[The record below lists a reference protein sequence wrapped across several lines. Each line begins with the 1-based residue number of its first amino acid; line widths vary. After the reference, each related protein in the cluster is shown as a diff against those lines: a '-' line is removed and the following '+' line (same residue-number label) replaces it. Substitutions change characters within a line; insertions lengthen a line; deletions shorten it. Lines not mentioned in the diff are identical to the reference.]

1 MKWPTK
7 KSVIDFAAENSFHLS
22 NKEIVES
29 PSKKEWGIRVNGK
42 HHQLKKKNG
51 TESGLLEFL
60 KAFKEK

>member
-7 KSVIDFAAENSFHLS
+7 KSVIDFAAENEFSLS

-29 PSKKEWGIRVNGK
+29 PSKKEWGIWVNGK
-42 HHQLKKKNG
+42 QHQLKKKNG

-60 KAFKEK
+60 AAFKRK